1 MLQEKYMSLKTRGML
16 VLIIGTVMGLS
27 LSLGGGLLTKR
38 DKLNPTEL
46 SRGHDRLFAEVMQ
59 SVKREYVEQIDDSVL
74 LESAIRGMV
83 SKLDSYSQYLDAE
96 QFKNIRISTTG
107 SYSGV
112 GLAVSTEDGVITVV
126 PPINDTPA
134 ERAGMLN
141 GDRIIAIDDNPVDSA
156 HLYETIAKIR
166 GRAGTRVTITVT
178 REGEQNPIVFNL
190 RRESIRIASVRHEIL
205 QPAIG
210 YVRISQ
216 FIDSTANELNHAIND
231 MQDQRDGMLD
241 GLILDL
247 RNNSG
252 GVLDSAIDVSDLFLN
267 TGVIVISEGRTAES
281 RFTKEAHQ
289 GDTLDGTDMV
299 VLVNSGSAS
308 ASEIVAGA
316 LQDNNRAMIVGTLT
330 FGKGVV
336 QTVVPLSRGRAIKL
350 TTSRFYT
357 PSGDSIHEKGI
368 FPDIVIEETRK
379 PSEIRFLLS
388 EDREHDAQ
396 LKQALLLLTPKSVMQ
411 SKAE

>member
-1 MLQEKYMSLKTRGML
+1 MLQEKHMSLKIRGIL

-27 LSLGGGLLTKR
+27 LSLGGVLLNKR
-38 DKLNPTEL
+38 DKLNSTEL
-46 SRGHDRLFAEVMQ
+46 SQGHDRLFTEVIQ

-96 QFKNIRISTTG
+96 QFKNIRMSTTG

-112 GLAVSTEDGVITVV
+112 GLVVSTEDGVITVV

-141 GDRIIAIDDNPVDSA
+141 GDRIIAIDDNLVDSA

-166 GRAGTRVTITVT
+166 GRAGTRVIITVT
-178 REGEQNPIVFNL
+178 REGEQNPIVFDL
-190 RRESIRIASVRHEIL
+190 RRESIQIESVRHEIL
-205 QPAIG
+205 QSAIG

-216 FIDSTANELNHAIND
+216 FIESTANALNHAIDD
-231 MQDQRDGMLD
+231 MQDQSDGMLD

-247 RNNSG
+247 RNNPG

-267 TGVIVISEGRTAES
+267 TGVIVTSEGRTAES

-289 GDTLDGTDMV
+289 GDMLDGTDMV

-316 LQDNNRAMIVGTLT
+316 LQDNNRAMIVGTST

-336 QTVVPLSRGRAIKL
+336 QTVVPLSKGRAIKL

-357 PSGDSIHEKGI
+357 PSGDAIHEKGI
-368 FPDIVIEETRK
+368 FPDIVIEDTRK
-379 PSEIRFLLS
+379 PSEISFPIS
-388 EDREHDAQ
+388 EDREYDAQ
-396 LKQALLLLTPKSVMQ
+396 LTQALLLLTPKNVMQ
-411 SKAE
+411 SKSE